1 MMQYNDSQREQAM
14 NHAKMMKQI
23 INLQKKSFENCFS
36 IMVTLQMQAENI
48 FNFFHYLPIMS
59 DEGKI
64 FMKQRTDAYRKWIDD
79 LRKAVNEGYAKIEAL
94 CDDDTMTAFRDQTE
108 KIYQFY
114 INQARIQN
122 QHNIRL
128 VNTRSFVDFIIVN
141 ARECSHRRSSSF
153 RTETG
158 KSLSV
163 FTGSYCRDCQQLHR
177 CHRPLATAS
186 MPSNFDHLFSSP

>member
-14 NHAKMMKQI
+14 NHAKMKKQI

-114 INQARIQN
+114 INQANWQPQNLNKTMKELESLYKRGCDEFKKVVDENIQCLKN
-122 QHNIRL
+122 YHNPAQKGQTKTKQ
-128 VNTRSFVDFIIVN
+128 ND
-141 ARECSHRRSSSF
+141 
-153 RTETG
+153 
-158 KSLSV
+158 
-163 FTGSYCRDCQQLHR
+163 
-177 CHRPLATAS
+177 
-186 MPSNFDHLFSSP
+186 